1 MAKHTLKEILAHFG
15 KHAEHTH
22 EAAAQATYDLGHAAG
37 REEAKAE
44 FAAGVGDSSPAAS
57 TGASSDVSQQKDAP
71 TGQSSESGEGAQTES
86 TESAET
92 EKPAA

>member
-44 FAAGVGDSSPAAS
+44 FAAGVGDSSPAAP
-57 TGASSDVSQQKDAP
+57 TGASDEENKTDAQ
-71 TGQSSESGEGAQTES
+71 TGQDPAS
-86 TESAET
+86 TEDGKTAEEPKT
-92 EKPAA
+92 